1 MISLVEQSIDQHMC
15 VDPPRGGWNSDESDR
30 KAKGCMLQ
38 FQHATV
44 RVLTHF
50 VAEQVDPR
58 DPKAYFLGSDW
69 QVDVTKLV
77 RYFMKVEDPRVAK
90 LQAGRVLSGRDL
102 GSTAIQV
109 KTWICCS
116 WAQHKYL
123 LLTECE
129 HLD

>member
-1 MISLVEQSIDQHMC
+1 MAGVTSMC
-15 VDPPRGGWNSDESDR
+15 VSPPRGGWNSDESDR

-38 FQHATV
+38 FQHAMV

-102 GSTAIQV
+102 GSTTIQV
-109 KTWICCS
+109 KNWICCC
-116 WAQHKYL
+116 L
-123 LLTECE
+123 LSTECE